1 MQALK
6 KAEQAKQKKND
17 LPVIE
22 EQAEAAAFL
31 PPQEEKKVALS
42 LDIDDSH
49 MLAENKLAKE
59 AEQIEQNSSAMKK
72 PSGMELSLTP
82 HQDERIES
90 KAVETHNAQ
99 SESEEITSAISSEN
113 NVSEGNAG
121 NTDSQFNKIEPSLI
135 APSDQIDSFLV
146 HAPAQV
152 IDVQNASKPLD
163 SEAIASS
170 DTSNNLN
177 EKRADDDSEKESE
190 QEKKQII
197 TPKIDA
203 EQKQMIEQANK
214 NRLLDQQKARAVFSS
229 KTPTNTLRLK
239 WLSIVAIAI
248 LVAFIGFAYMLWQK
262 SNANNNQFPVAP
274 PLAAE
279 SDADSAADI
288 APMPQAPDASGFNEV
303 SPSAQAENAVGK
315 TDQTVKQE
323 KLQGSKLSIGAMQST
338 GTSTNT
344 NTSLSKNIQDKANE
358 TSNQNSNKNTTNF
371 PRRFSATPNNV
382 SAMKDESSSV
392 VATKKMNSKA
402 ANDANAIQILKGS
415 VGAKINPNLVSAYQA
430 YMAGDRALANEEYQ
444 KVLQQE
450 PNNRDALL
458 GLAAIALNQR
468 QAEQAGEYYA
478 RLLELDPNDADAI
491 AGLTSLQQ
499 ADPVQSE
506 SRLKAALNQTP
517 SSGPILFALGNLY
530 AQQSRWSDAQQTYF
544 RAYANAP
551 TNADYAFNLAISL
564 DRLNQRKLAIEYYQ
578 RALNLTKTGP
588 GNFNAN
594 KVQQRLTQ
602 LENIRDN

>member
-1 MQALK
+1 MSLLMQALK

-42 LDIDDSH
+42 LDIDDAH
-49 MLAENKLAKE
+49 MLAVNKLAKE
-59 AEQIEQNSSAMKK
+59 SEQIEQNSLAMKK
-72 PSGMELSLTP
+72 PSSMELSLTP
-82 HQDERIES
+82 HQDERIEG

-99 SESEEITSAISSEN
+99 SESEEITSAIRSEN
-113 NVSEGNAG
+113 NASEGNAG

-135 APSDQIDSFLV
+135 APSDQIDSFLA

-163 SEAIASS
+163 SKAIASS

-177 EKRADDDSEKESE
+177 EKRADDGSEKESEKESE

-229 KTPTNTLRLK
+229 KTPANTLRLK

-248 LVAFIGFAYMLWQK
+248 LVVFIGFAYMLWQK
-262 SNANNNQFPVAP
+262 SNANNNRFPVAP

-279 SDADSAADI
+279 SAADI
-288 APMPQAPDASGFNEV
+288 APMPQEVDASGLNEV
-303 SPSAQAENAVGK
+303 SPSAQVENAVGK
-315 TDQTVKQE
+315 TDQTISQE
-323 KLQGSKLSIGAMQST
+323 KVEGSKLSIDAKQST
-338 GTSTNT
+338 GTRTSTSTNS
-344 NTSLSKNIQDKANE
+344 SLSKNIQEKA
-358 TSNQNSNKNTTNF
+358 NKNTTNF
-371 PRRFSATPNNV
+371 PSQFSATPNNV
-382 SAMKDESSSV
+382 SAMKNESSSV
-392 VATKKMNSKA
+392 TATKKMNSKA

-430 YMAGDRALANEEYQ
+430 YMAGDRVLATVEYQ

-588 GNFNAN
+588 GNFNEN